1 MSKLLPASVV
11 FVAVVIIVVDDVTKE
26 TVGSPVTTN
35 CIVTRKL
42 RDYGTRVNH
51 RETVHVR
58 VAAVARARE
67 KGETEQALGKGGGR
81 TKRGRGGGR
90 KGRETETRKTKTRIR
105 EKGVGGGRGENSWN
119 NYCLYFQIVARTA
132 LESSNC
138 SRHWIFIARDWFAA
152 ISLRALS
159 AQVFE
164 RRARMG
170 SIPARWSLNAG
181 FPTNR
186 PGNLSK
192 RVRNV
197 FLRRRD
203 SLFSDIWFYFGESG
217 DSRILLVTAVLCTLS
232 GCICYR
238 SNRLL

>member
-81 TKRGRGGGR
+81 TKRGRGGAEGARDRDTEDENEDKRERGWGWEGR
-90 KGRETETRKTKTRIR
+90 KQLKQLLFILSDCSSHGSRELKLLASL
-105 EKGVGGGRGENSWN
+105 N
-119 NYCLYFQIVARTA
+119 FH
-132 LESSNC
+132 C
-138 SRHWIFIARDWFAA
+138 SRLVRCHFAPCTLCT
-152 ISLRALS
+152 SLRAS
-159 AQVFE
+159 STNGKYPREVVFKRGISYE
-164 RRARMG
+164 
-170 SIPARWSLNAG
+170 
-181 FPTNR
+181 PT
-186 PGNLSK
+186 GKSFETGSK
-192 RVRNV
+192 RVPSTKR
-197 FLRRRD
+197 
-203 SLFSDIWFYFGESG
+203 
-217 DSRILLVTAVLCTLS
+217 
-232 GCICYR
+232 
-238 SNRLL
+238 